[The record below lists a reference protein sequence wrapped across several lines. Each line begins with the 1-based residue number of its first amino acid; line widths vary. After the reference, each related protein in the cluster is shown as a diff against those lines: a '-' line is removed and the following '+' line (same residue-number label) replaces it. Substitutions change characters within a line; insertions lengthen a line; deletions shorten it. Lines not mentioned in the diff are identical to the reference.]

1 MMNAAAGLLATTG
14 ANHIQLTVGG
24 AIIMTVS
31 ILLVLGLM
39 GFCMVRILREKEP
52 ERHHTPLEI
61 NTHDLDP

>member
-1 MMNAAAGLLATTG
+1 MMIEAAGLLATTG
-14 ANHIQLTVGG
+14 TNQVQLTVGG
-24 AIIMTVS
+24 AIIMTIC

-52 ERHHTPLEI
+52 ERHHAPLEI

>member
-1 MMNAAAGLLATTG
+1 MSATVGLLATTG
-14 ANHIQLTVGG
+14 TNHIELTVGG

-61 NTHDLDP
+61 DTHDFDR